1 MENARSPHDPSYKQF
16 FSNPD
21 MVASLLRDLVPE
33 DFVND
38 LDFSTLEQCSG
49 SYVTDD
55 LRDRHDD
62 IIWRL
67 RWRDSWMYLYLLLE
81 FQSTIDPWMAVR
93 ILAYTALLWQDLIK
107 SGAVRDGESLPPV
120 LPIVIYNGRKPWT
133 AAQDVAELL
142 PPIRG
147 PLSRYQPRQSYF
159 LLDEGRVPEDLL
171 HTGGLAAQLVRL
183 ERADSLEAL
192 RPIVRELVAQLQNA
206 KYRHLRRMLS
216 VWLGRVV
223 FKRAGITTDVP
234 EFHDLQEIDAML
246 EERAAQWKE
255 EYIRQGILIGEAR
268 GRTEGEAWGEAR
280 GLGLALRDVLEF
292 RFGRLPVSV
301 SSRIAE
307 LSDAVVLRKLT
318 LSAYQ
323 ADSLQAFV
331 DQLPKDDTK
340 KMQ

>member
-107 SGAVRDGESLPPV
+107 SGAVRDGELSL
-120 LPIVIYNGRKPWT
+120 IHI
-133 AAQDVAELL
+133 
-142 PPIRG
+142 
-147 PLSRYQPRQSYF
+147 
-159 LLDEGRVPEDLL
+159 
-171 HTGGLAAQLVRL
+171 
-183 ERADSLEAL
+183 
-192 RPIVRELVAQLQNA
+192 
-206 KYRHLRRMLS
+206 
-216 VWLGRVV
+216 
-223 FKRAGITTDVP
+223 
-234 EFHDLQEIDAML
+234 
-246 EERAAQWKE
+246 
-255 EYIRQGILIGEAR
+255 
-268 GRTEGEAWGEAR
+268 
-280 GLGLALRDVLEF
+280 
-292 RFGRLPVSV
+292 
-301 SSRIAE
+301 
-307 LSDAVVLRKLT
+307 
-318 LSAYQ
+318 
-323 ADSLQAFV
+323 
-331 DQLPKDDTK
+331 
-340 KMQ
+340 